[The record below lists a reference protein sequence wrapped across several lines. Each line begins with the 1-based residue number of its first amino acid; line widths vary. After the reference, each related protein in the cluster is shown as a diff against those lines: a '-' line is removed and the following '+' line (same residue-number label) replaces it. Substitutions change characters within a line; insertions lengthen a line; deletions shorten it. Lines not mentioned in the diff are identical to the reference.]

1 MNKIYIEIAKLTDKF
16 RTMAYGLTTDENKV
30 NEAVQELM
38 LYFLNQMNPETLRSI
53 YEKDGVDGLTRYG
66 AVALRRALTSTRSN
80 FYYKY
85 EKYYTYIDSSVYSS
99 SATNVDEY
107 IVSDDCRYKNI
118 SNLPNEEIDYA
129 HNKKLHK
136 LELIDIE
143 LDKLDSWYDRELFK
157 LYYSGETLDSLAAK
171 TKISRN
177 SLFTTIDKVRTILK
191 KELNEDV

>member
-30 NEAVQELM
+30 NESVQELM
-38 LYFLNQMNPETLRSI
+38 LYFLSMNPETLRAI
-53 YEKDGVDGLTRYG
+53 YEKDGILGITRYG

-85 EKYYTYIDSSVYSS
+85 EKYYTHIDSSIYSS
-99 SATNVDEY
+99 SATNGDEY
-107 IVSDDCRYKNI
+107 IVADDCRYKNI
-118 SNLPNEEIDYA
+118 SNLPNEEIDYS
-129 HNKKLHK
+129 HNKTLHK
-136 LELIDIE
+136 LELIDVE

>member
-1 MNKIYIEIAKLTDKF
+1 MTDIYIEISKLTDKF
-16 RTMAYGLTTDENKV
+16 RTMAYGITTDENKI

-38 LYFLNQMNPETLRSI
+38 LYFLQMNPLTLSSI
-53 YEKDGVDGLTRYG
+53 WEKDGIDGITRYG

-85 EKYYTYIDSSVYSS
+85 EKYYTHIDSSVFSS
-99 SATNVDEY
+99 NTTDTNEY
-107 IVSDDCRYKNI
+107 IIPDGFNYKDI
-118 SNLPNEEIDYA
+118 SNIPNEEVDN
-129 HNKKLHK
+129 NKLMK
-136 LELIDIE
+136 LELIDKE

-177 SLFTTIDKVRTILK
+177 SLFTTIDKVRTIIK
-191 KELNEDV
+191 KKLNEDV